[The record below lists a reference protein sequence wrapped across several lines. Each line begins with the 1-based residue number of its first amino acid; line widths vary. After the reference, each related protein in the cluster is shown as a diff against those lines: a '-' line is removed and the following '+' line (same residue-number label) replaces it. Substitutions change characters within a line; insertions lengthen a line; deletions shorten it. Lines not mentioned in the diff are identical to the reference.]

1 MSKHTPGPW
10 LIYDNGTFVYA
21 LGNGGT
27 NVFWAD
33 VQSAGSER
41 ASLSEKRAN
50 ARLIAAAP
58 ELLDALKAAVDC
70 GMVPNSSASE
80 GGAARYSRQ
89 VIVADMIRD
98 AIAKATE
105 GKQ

>member
-10 LIYDNGTFVYA
+10 LIADNGTFVYA

-41 ASLSEKRAN
+41 AFLSEKRAN

-58 ELLDALKAAVDC
+58 ELLEALTDALKYYDAWLANTDVTPNESLQAWTSKARAA
-70 GMVPNSSASE
+70 
-80 GGAARYSRQ
+80 
-89 VIVADMIRD
+89 IT
-98 AIAKATE
+98 KATE
-105 GKQ
+105 GQK